1 MVKRSLADVWN
12 AAPSDPDSHVDLD
25 YELQRLA
32 VVKLDERMD
41 RAFVIAPTDGDDDH
55 ERAFILADPGSV
67 CRLDEC
73 R

>member
-1 MVKRSLADVWN
+1 MPGSITDEWDD
-12 AAPSDPDSHVDLD
+12 APADPDTHVDLD
-25 YELQRLA
+25 YELRRLA

-41 RAFVIAPTDGDDDH
+41 RAYMIVPTDETVCD
-55 ERAFILADPGSV
+55 EEFIVADPGSV

>member
-1 MVKRSLADVWN
+1 MDGSILDAWDAVPA
-12 AAPSDPDSHVDLD
+12 DPDTHVDLD

-32 VVKLDERMD
+32 VIKLDDRMD
-41 RAFVIAPTDGDDDH
+41 RAYMIVPTD
-55 ERAFILADPGSV
+55 ESNPEAEFIVADPGSV

>member
-1 MVKRSLADVWN
+1 MRESINESWD
-12 AAPSDPDSHVDLD
+12 AAPADPDTHVDLG

-32 VVKLDERMD
+32 VIKLDERMD
-41 RAFVIAPTDGDDDH
+41 RAYMLVPTDEANHDK
-55 ERAFILADPGSV
+55 EFIIADPGSV